1 MSRFNAVKTVPT
13 TTNLA
18 GGVAYEMSNEM
29 ALVSLLLTSFGDDK
43 YYAKAN
49 DEFKRLEALI
59 SACDKYFAAQAIVF
73 ARTVFG
79 MRSITHV
86 AASLLAKHIS
96 GEEWAQRFFTM
107 VVRRPDDMTEIVAYH
122 KMRKQKLSNAM
133 KRGFAKALEGF
144 DRYQISKYRGE
155 GKTVKLVDIVNLC
168 HPVENDY
175 NGGAIS
181 ALVKGEL
188 KQEETWEAMLSQ
200 AGSDKDKKREVWHSL
215 IDAKKLGYFALLRNL
230 RNIVQLDDDELKNKA
245 YGVLTNEYLIDK
257 SLVLPFRFDT
267 AYEEMRKI
275 GAIEAMRQ
283 VSRACEISCK
293 NVPKLS
299 GKTLVA
305 LDVSG
310 SMCGRPSQI
319 GSLFAAVLA
328 KSNDVDVMT
337 FDDRARYVVFNPDDS
352 LMTIKS
358 SFRFTGGGTNFN
370 SVFATA
376 NKRYDRIILLSDMQS
391 WDNSCWYGDARK
403 GIKAYRLA
411 WNPSCK
417 FYSFDLEGYGTL
429 SIPEHD
435 TYCLA
440 GFSDKI
446 FDIMAN
452 IEADKKALINEIKK
466 ISLKK

>member
-1 MSRFNAVKTVPT
+1 MSRFNATKTTPT
-13 TTNLA
+13 TTNVA

-49 DEFKRLEALI
+49 DEFKRLETLI
-59 SACDKYFAAQAIVF
+59 DACDKYFVAQAIVF

-86 AASLLAKHIS
+86 AASLLAKHI
-96 GEEWAQRFFTM
+96 GGAEWASRFFTR

-122 KMRKQKLSNAM
+122 KMRKQKMSNAM
-133 KRGFAKALEGF
+133 KRGFAKAFEGF
-144 DRYQISKYRGE
+144 DRYQISKYRGD
-155 GKTVKLVDIVNLC
+155 GKDVKLVDIVNLC
-168 HPVENDY
+168 HPVECDY

-188 KQEETWEAMLSQ
+188 KQEDTWEAMLSQ
-200 AGSDKDKKREVWHSL
+200 AGSDRDKKREVWHSL

-230 RNIVQLDDDELKNKA
+230 RNIIQLDDNELKNKA

-275 GAIEAMRQ
+275 GANEAMRQ

-293 NVPKLS
+293 NVPRLV

-310 SMCGRPSQI
+310 SMNGRPSQI
-319 GSLFAAVLA
+319 ASLFAAILA

-337 FDDRARYVVFNPDDS
+337 FNDSARYVAFNPDDS

-376 NKRYDRIILLSDMQS
+376 NKAYDRIVLLSDMQS
-391 WDNSCWYGDARK
+391 WMDNWWAGNSRDGMR
-403 GIKAYRLA
+403 AYRRK
-411 WNPSCK
+411 WNTSCK
-417 FYSFDLEGYGTL
+417 FYSFDLAGHGTL
-429 SIPEHD
+429 AIPERD
-435 TYCLA
+435 TFCLA

-446 FDIMAN
+446 FDIMSN
-452 IEADKKALINEIKK
+452 LEADKDAMMNEIKK
-466 ISLKK
+466 ISL